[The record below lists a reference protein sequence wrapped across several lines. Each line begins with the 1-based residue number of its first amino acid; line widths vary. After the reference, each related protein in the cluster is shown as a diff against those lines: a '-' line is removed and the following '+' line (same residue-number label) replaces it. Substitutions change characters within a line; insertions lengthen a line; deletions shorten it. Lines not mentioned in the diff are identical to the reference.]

1 MQSWHPAVNPAPLV
15 PLRGTYDSKSTVRAE
30 EVFQPVHWQGEW
42 EQQRTWGRCSSA
54 LERECRVRSSRRTA
68 SSTFESRIQ
77 ICLYMPSWL
86 LSPDLPFP
94 ICPCWNYHNPL
105 SGQTLPLSNWLV
117 ISGEFRCMNTKL
129 VELFLIS
136 TSPSCCFPAPVL
148 KLGNPKIVTPFPW
161 PCFAPFLTTLI
172 SSMVLHS
179 ASK

>member
-1 MQSWHPAVNPAPLV
+1 MTPRAQSEQKKCSSLCTGKASGSS
-15 PLRGTYDSKSTVRAE
+15 RGHGEDAA
-30 EVFQPVHWQGEW
+30 QPWRGSAEW
-42 EQQRTWGRCSSA
+42 EAAGELPAAHLKAEYRYVCTRLPDCC
-54 LERECRVRSSRRTA
+54 LL
-68 SSTFESRIQ
+68 TF
-77 ICLYMPSWL
+77 
-86 LSPDLPFP
+86 LSPSAHAG
-94 ICPCWNYHNPL
+94 IIHNPL

-161 PCFAPFLTTLI
+161 PCFAPFLTTPI